1 MNQETFFFSRHQAS
15 AILKRKRENFLQKH
29 AAISGNKDQI
39 WRKRCMIDLSS
50 SCRKMRLFFRAAA
63 TCSNQSG
70 HEYCLETI
78 WGSWY
83 CFSLWQFNDTKRR
96 LYSYFWQTLISSRGK
111 FHGTRNE
118 TKKLISLLKRKTH
131 AHTQYILWKKK
142 QISSFN
148 PTYFSTEILIMTSFL
163 IRRKRC
169 RFFAA
174 VLVIKMDIKCRNETA
189 RTYEKKIKNTRKYE
203 KLTAMFS

>member
-15 AILKRKRENFLQKH
+15 AILKRKRENLLQKH

-50 SCRKMRLFFRAAA
+50 SCRKMRLFFRAAS
-63 TCSNQSG
+63 TCSDQSG

-83 CFSLWQFNDTKRR
+83 CFSLWQFNDTKKR

-118 TKKLISLLKRKTH
+118 TKKLIHSEKHMHTRNISCERKNKFP
-131 AHTQYILWKKK
+131 L
-142 QISSFN
+142 
-148 PTYFSTEILIMTSFL
+148 L
-163 IRRKRC
+163 IRLIFQRK
-169 RFFAA
+169 F
-174 VLVIKMDIKCRNETA
+174 
-189 RTYEKKIKNTRKYE
+189 
-203 KLTAMFS
+203 